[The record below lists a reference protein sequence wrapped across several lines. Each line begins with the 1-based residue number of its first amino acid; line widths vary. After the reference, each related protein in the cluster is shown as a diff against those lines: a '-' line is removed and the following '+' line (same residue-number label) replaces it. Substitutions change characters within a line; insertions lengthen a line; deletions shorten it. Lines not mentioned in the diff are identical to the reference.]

1 MFFGLDESHG
11 FLLAGGAALLAQHLT
26 ERPTY
31 DLDFFTRQGGG
42 NVPTALA
49 ALEAAAVERGW
60 QVSRL
65 DDLATFGR
73 LKISGPDELTV
84 DLAVDSA
91 PGRPPVVTCLGPS
104 FDPEELAGRKL
115 VALFDR
121 AAARDFSDVHALAA
135 RYGKRLLMD
144 RAAEVDAGFDAGVL
158 AQMFATLGRIADKN
172 IPAAPADVADLRAFF
187 AEWAAELNAE
197 R

>member
-1 MFFGLDESHG
+1 MSKNVHDPLTAFQVEVTTLFFGLDASNG

-42 NVPTALA
+42 DVPTALA
-49 ALEAAAVERGW
+49 ALEAAGVERGW

-91 PGRPPVVTCLGPS
+91 PVGRRS
-104 FDPEELAGRKL
+104 
-115 VALFDR
+115 
-121 AAARDFSDVHALAA
+121 
-135 RYGKRLLMD
+135 
-144 RAAEVDAGFDAGVL
+144 
-158 AQMFATLGRIADKN
+158 
-172 IPAAPADVADLRAFF
+172 
-187 AEWAAELNAE
+187 
-197 R
+197 